1 MSHLQAGRVGDRE
14 RFLALLKEKSYEK
27 RRVVLSSGRES
38 DFYIDCKQTTLDA
51 RGAVLCGRLFCAMLE
66 EGEWPEAVG
75 GITLGADPI
84 VTAVSLTSALLGKP
98 IPAFIIRKEPKKHG
112 TAQWVEGTKNLK
124 PGMRVAI
131 VEDVVT
137 TGASTLRAIERAEGA
152 GLLVSRVLCL
162 VDRNEGGAAAL
173 AEKGYRLEA
182 MFLKE
187 DVENA

>member
-1 MSHLQAGRVGDRE
+1 MSHQQTGSGNDRE

-27 RRVVLSSGRES
+27 RKVILSSGRES

-51 RGAVLCGRLFCAMLE
+51 EGAVLCGRLFFEMLE
-66 EGEWPEAVG
+66 KGEWPEAVG

-84 VTAVSLTSALLGKP
+84 VTAVSLTSALMGRP

-112 TAQWVEGTKNLK
+112 TAQWVEGTRNLR

-137 TGASTLRAIERAEGA
+137 TGASTIRAIERAEES
-152 GLLVSRVLCL
+152 GLKVSRVLCI
-162 VDRNEGGAAAL
+162 VDRNEGGSGPI